1 MYKVF
6 PHLDFNSL
14 LLSLSDRVVS
24 QTQKV
29 YRSPI
34 RVSAM
39 LRFRDV
45 RPGDGSVLQTWYLNG
60 IELLGKT
67 VSKKRL

>member
-1 MYKVF
+1 MII
-6 PHLDFNSL
+6 SL
-14 LLSLSDRVVS
+14 FLSLSDREVS

-29 YRSPI
+29 HRSPI

-45 RPGDGSVLQTWYLNG
+45 GPGDGSVLQMWYLNG
-60 IELLGKT
+60 LELFDET

>member
-45 RPGDGSVLQTWYLNG
+45 RPGDGSVFANV
-60 IELLGKT
+60 
-67 VSKKRL
+67 VS